1 MRKSMTREFPGGQ
14 PAERGTA
21 PTTIAGVTI
30 EQVAFDAPWNWLASG
45 WRDLWTVPRVS
56 LTYGIV
62 FAALSMG
69 LTLGLMGS
77 GLESAVLAL
86 GGGFLLIGPIAAV
99 GLYETSR
106 RLEAGQSAG
115 LRDSLRAGLR
125 APGQLGFFGAILA
138 FVYFVWVQLAFLL
151 FMLFLGSKPL
161 PPAAEFVPTLL
172 FTAHGLGLLVAG
184 TMVGGAL
191 AFLVFA
197 ISAVSVPL
205 LMSRPL
211 DAVSAIGVSLAAVIA
226 NPKPMALWAALIA
239 GFMALGIATLFVGL
253 AIAFPLIGHATWHAF
268 RDLVREPNDS
278 YL

>member
-1 MRKSMTREFPGGQ
+1 MRKSMTREFPGGS

-21 PTTIAGVTI
+21 PSTVAGVTV
-30 EQVAFDAPWNWLASG
+30 ERVAFDAPWNWLASG
-45 WRDLWTVPRVS
+45 WRDLWTAPQVS
-56 LTYGIV
+56 LTYGLV

-69 LTLGLMGS
+69 LTLGLMAG
-77 GLESAVLAL
+77 GLESLVLAL
-86 GGGFLLIGPIAAV
+86 GAGFLLIGPIAAV

-106 RLEAGQSAG
+106 RLEAGERTTLHDG
-115 LRDSLRAGLR
+115 LRAGLN

-138 FVYFVWVQLAFLL
+138 FVYFVWVQIAFLL

-172 FTAHGLGLLVAG
+172 FTPHGLGLLVTG

-191 AFLVFA
+191 ACLVFA

-205 LMSRPL
+205 LMTRPL
-211 DAVSAIGVSLAAVIA
+211 DAVSAIGVSLAAVIG
-226 NPKPMALWAALIA
+226 NPKPMALWAVLIA
-239 GFMALGIATLFVGL
+239 GFMALGIASLFVGL

-268 RDLVREPNDS
+268 RDVVREPSGS